1 MEAVTSIGTILA
13 LAFLAES
20 LTEYLFSRL
29 LVNLG
34 ISKDYLRYVAAV
46 VGVALAVAYEVDILE
61 EFLDV
66 GTDYPVVGEVFT
78 GLLLGR
84 GANFAHDFY
93 SRLLSLKKGREDSEK
108 LHRP

>member
-1 MEAVTSIGTILA
+1 MDAVTSIGTILA

-29 LVNLG
+29 LVNLR
-34 ISKDYLRYVAAV
+34 ISKDYLRYIAAV
-46 VGVALAVAYEVDILE
+46 VGVALAVAYRVDILE

-84 GANFAHDFY
+84 GANFTHDFY
-93 SRLLSLKKGREDSEK
+93 SRFLTARKKQEESDSG
-108 LHRP
+108 